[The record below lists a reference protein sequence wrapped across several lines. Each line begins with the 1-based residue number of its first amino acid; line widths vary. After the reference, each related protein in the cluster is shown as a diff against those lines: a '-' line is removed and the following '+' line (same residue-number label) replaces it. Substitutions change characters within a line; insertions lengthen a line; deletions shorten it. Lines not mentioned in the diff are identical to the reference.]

1 MIVRMADIVESL
13 MALMGAG
20 RGVDSAVLLRALYE
34 HVVTYCWI
42 SIDRDAN
49 YERWRSGGLYYQ
61 RALNNDALPYGVNM
75 LTPEELKATE
85 GAKRPLPVPAMA
97 EAVDKHWEGD

>member
-1 MIVRMADIVESL
+1 MIVRMADIVDSL
-13 MALMGAG
+13 MVLMGGG
-20 RGVDSAVLLRALYE
+20 RGVDSAILLRALYE

-61 RALNNDALPYGVNM
+61 RALHYDALP
-75 LTPEELKATE
+75 
-85 GAKRPLPVPAMA
+85 
-97 EAVDKHWEGD
+97 